1 MVNSALGIPDKMS
14 VFFSIGKNNSFT
26 REHKENIIKTH
37 LIPQDPGY
45 VMNPEVEK
53 KFNAL
58 GVKC

>member
-1 MVNSALGIPDKMS
+1 
-14 VFFSIGKNNSFT
+14 
-26 REHKENIIKTH
+26 